1 MREALYNMVTI
12 KKLLYYI
19 LKTFLILF
27 TSVGLIGII
36 IMLPLQD
43 FTGIAIYAIWTAVG
57 CLFLFSL
64 HKHKNFFFSTS
75 TVKSINSSN
84 DISSSVLPAQELSAQ
99 NFSTEN
105 NSPGD
110 EKTLEFPNTYIAF
123 DVETPN
129 KNNDRISYA
138 GILLICNGETI
149 KNYSTLINP
158 ETHFDHFNTVLT
170 GIDTSAVCHA
180 PTFKEYWSSIE
191 DLFKKYV
198 IIAHNANF
206 DLSVLSKTLSH
217 YDLEVPPIRY
227 VCTYNESRNKFPQL
241 GKYSLKSMAEYFDI
255 PLENHHDAIADAQ
268 VCSAI
273 FEAIKSQNFMFTP
286 KEFEFHEEKSVS
298 PNISPTANTETFAL
312 PYSLPEFPLITGM
325 RFVLTGIFTLMPKS
339 EIVDYIET
347 HGGKVTSAVSGVT
360 NYLIVGSEPEPAWKH
375 GNYGSKI
382 EKALSLISENNKH
395 ILFIKE
401 EDFISFFA
409 SENS

>member
-1 MREALYNMVTI
+1 MVTI

-27 TSVGLIGII
+27 TSIGLIGII

-43 FTGIAIYAIWTAVG
+43 FTGIAIYAVWTTVG

-64 HKHKNFFFSTS
+64 HKHKNFFFNTN
-75 TVKSINSSN
+75 TVNTNDNSNEISN
-84 DISSSVLPAQELSAQ
+84 SVLPTQELPVQ
-99 NFSTEN
+99 DYSTEN
-105 NSPGD
+105 SSPED
-110 EKTLEFPNTYIAF
+110 KKTLEFPDTYIAF

-138 GILLICNGETI
+138 GILLVCNGEII

-158 ETHFDHFNTVLT
+158 ETRFDHFNTVLT
-170 GIDTSAVCHA
+170 GIDASAVCHA
-180 PTFKEYWSSIE
+180 PTFKEYWPSIE

-206 DLSVLSKTLSH
+206 DLSVLSKTLLH
-217 YDLEVPPIRY
+217 YGLKVPPIKY

-255 PLENHHDAIADAQ
+255 PLENHHDAKSDAQ
-268 VCSAI
+268 VCSSI
-273 FEAIKSQNFMFTP
+273 FEAIKSQNYMFTP
-286 KEFEFHEEKSVS
+286 KEFEFHEEKTSEF
-298 PNISPTANTETFAL
+298 NISPATNVETFAL

-325 RFVLTGIFTLMPKS
+325 RFVLTGIFTLMPKD

-347 HGGKVTSAVSGVT
+347 NGGKVTSAVSGVT

>member
-1 MREALYNMVTI
+1 MVTI

-27 TSVGLIGII
+27 TSIGLIGII

-43 FTGIAIYAIWTAVG
+43 FTGIALYAVWSAVG

-64 HKHKNFFFSTS
+64 YKHKNFFFSTN
-75 TVKSINSSN
+75 TVNTNDNSN
-84 DISSSVLPAQELSAQ
+84 DISNSVLPVQELSAQ
-99 NFSTEN
+99 DYSAEN
-105 NSPGD
+105 SSPED
-110 EKTLEFPNTYIAF
+110 KKTLEFPDTYIAF
-123 DVETPN
+123 DIETPN

-138 GILLICNGETI
+138 GILLVCNGEII

-158 ETHFDHFNTVLT
+158 ETRFDHFNTALT
-170 GIDTSAVCHA
+170 GIDASAVCHA
-180 PTFKEYWSSIE
+180 PTFKEYWASIE

-206 DLSVLSKTLSH
+206 DLSVLSKTLLH
-217 YDLEVPPIRY
+217 YGLKVPPIKY

-255 PLENHHDAIADAQ
+255 PLENHHDAISDAQ
-268 VCSAI
+268 VCSSI
-273 FEAIKSQNFMFTP
+273 FEAIKSQNYMFAP
-286 KEFEFHEEKSVS
+286 KEFEFHEEKTSEF
-298 PNISPTANTETFAL
+298 NISPATNVEAFAL
-312 PYSLPEFPLITGM
+312 PYTLPEFPLITGM
-325 RFVLTGIFTLMPKS
+325 RFVLTGIFTLMPKD
-339 EIVDYIET
+339 EIVNYIET
-347 HGGKVTSAVSGVT
+347 NGGKVTSAVSGVT

>member
-1 MREALYNMVTI
+1 MVTI

-27 TSVGLIGII
+27 TSIGLIGII

-43 FTGIAIYAIWTAVG
+43 FTGIALYAVWSAVG

-64 HKHKNFFFSTS
+64 YKHKNFFFSTN
-75 TVKSINSSN
+75 TVNTSDNSN
-84 DISSSVLPAQELSAQ
+84 DISNSVLPVQELSAQ
-99 NFSTEN
+99 DYSAEN
-105 NSPGD
+105 SSPED
-110 EKTLEFPNTYIAF
+110 KKTLEFPDTYIAF
-123 DVETPN
+123 DIETPN

-138 GILLICNGETI
+138 GILLVCNGEII

-158 ETHFDHFNTVLT
+158 ETRFDHFNTALT
-170 GIDTSAVCHA
+170 GIDASAVCHA
-180 PTFKEYWSSIE
+180 PTFKEYWASIE

-206 DLSVLSKTLSH
+206 DLSVLSKTLLH
-217 YDLEVPPIRY
+217 YGLKVPPIKY

-255 PLENHHDAIADAQ
+255 PLENHHDAISDAQ
-268 VCSAI
+268 VCSSI
-273 FEAIKSQNFMFTP
+273 FEAIKSQNYMFAP
-286 KEFEFHEEKSVS
+286 KEFEFHEEKTSEF
-298 PNISPTANTETFAL
+298 NISPATNVEAFAL
-312 PYSLPEFPLITGM
+312 PYTLPEFPLITGM
-325 RFVLTGIFTLMPKS
+325 RFVLTGIFTLMPKD
-339 EIVDYIET
+339 EIVNYIET
-347 HGGKVTSAVSGVT
+347 NGGKVTSAVSGVT

>member
-1 MREALYNMVTI
+1 MVTI

-27 TSVGLIGII
+27 TSIGLIGII

-43 FTGIAIYAIWTAVG
+43 FTGIALYAVWSAVG

-64 HKHKNFFFSTS
+64 YKHKNFFFSTN
-75 TVKSINSSN
+75 TVNTNDNSN
-84 DISSSVLPAQELSAQ
+84 DISNSVLPVQELSAQ
-99 NFSTEN
+99 DYSAEN
-105 NSPGD
+105 SSPED
-110 EKTLEFPNTYIAF
+110 KKTLEFPDTYIAF
-123 DVETPN
+123 DIETPN

-138 GILLICNGETI
+138 GILLVCNGEII

-158 ETHFDHFNTVLT
+158 ETRFDHFNTALT
-170 GIDTSAVCHA
+170 GIDASAVCHA
-180 PTFKEYWSSIE
+180 PTFKEYWASIE

-206 DLSVLSKTLSH
+206 DLSVLSKTLLH
-217 YDLEVPPIRY
+217 YGLKVPPIKY

-241 GKYSLKSMAEYFDI
+241 GKYSLKSMVEYFDI
-255 PLENHHDAIADAQ
+255 PLENHHDAISDAQ
-268 VCSAI
+268 VCSSI
-273 FEAIKSQNFMFTP
+273 FEAIKSQNYMFAP
-286 KEFEFHEEKSVS
+286 KEFEFHEEKTSEF
-298 PNISPTANTETFAL
+298 NISPATNVEAFAL
-312 PYSLPEFPLITGM
+312 PYTLPEFPLITGM
-325 RFVLTGIFTLMPKS
+325 RFVLTGIFTLMPKD
-339 EIVDYIET
+339 EIVNYIET